1 MKAGRI
7 ALHVAMA
14 AAGLVFVAP
23 VAWML
28 VMSFLPESEIFQP
41 TPHWWPREPT
51 WRNYMELWKRAEE
64 APVARW
70 FVNSAL
76 VAGVGTSSYLLIS
89 SMAAYAFSRLRFP
102 GRDPLFF
109 LVLAT
114 LVIPGQV
121 TIIPVFLILQ
131 KLGWFNTFYALI
143 VPGLSGVFGVFLL
156 RQFFLTI
163 PRELEEAAVI
173 DGCSRA
179 TIYGRIILP
188 LGKPAIATL
197 GIFSFLGSWND
208 FMLPLIAV
216 NENEMRTLPVGLMI
230 FLGRYT
236 MQYGLVM
243 AAAAVATIP
252 VIVMF
257 LAFQRHIVR
266 GVVLTGLKG

>member
-1 MKAGRI
+1 MKAGRV
-7 ALHVAMA
+7 ALHLAMA
-14 AAGLVFVAP
+14 AAALVFVAP
-23 VAWML
+23 VCWML

-41 TPHWWPREPT
+41 VPHWWPEQPT
-51 WRNYMELWKRAEE
+51 WSNYIELWKRAEE
-64 APVARW
+64 APVPRW
-70 FVNSAL
+70 FLNSAL
-76 VAGVGTSSYLLIS
+76 VAAVGTSSYLLIS
-89 SMAAYAFSRLRFP
+89 SMAAYAFSRLTFP
-102 GRDPLFF
+102 GRDMVFF

-121 TIIPVFLILQ
+121 TIIPVFLLLQ
-131 KLGWFNTFYALI
+131 RLGWFNTYYALI

-163 PRELEEAAVI
+163 PRELEEAAVM

-179 TIYGRIILP
+179 AIYRSVILP
-188 LGKPAIATL
+188 IGKPAIATL

-243 AAAAVATIP
+243 AAAVVATIP
-252 VIVMF
+252 VIVIF
-257 LAFQRHIVR
+257 LLFQRHIVR

>member
-1 MKAGRI
+1 MKLGRV
-7 ALHVAMA
+7 ALYAAMA
-14 AAGLVFVAP
+14 AAAVAFLIP

-28 VMSFLPESEIFQP
+28 VMSFLPEAEIFQP
-41 TPHWWPREPT
+41 VPHWWPREPT
-51 WRNYMELWKRAEE
+51 LKNYLELLRRAEE
-64 APVARW
+64 APVPRW
-70 FVNSAL
+70 FFNSSL
-76 VAGVGTSSYLLIS
+76 VAVVATFSYLLLS
-89 SMAAYAFSRLRFP
+89 SMAAYAFSRLEFP
-102 GRDPLFF
+102 GRRTLFF
-109 LVLAT
+109 IVLAT

-131 KLGWFNTFYALI
+131 KLGWFNTYYALI

-179 TIYGRIILP
+179 SIYVRVILP
-188 LGKPAIATL
+188 LARPALATL
-197 GIFSFLGSWND
+197 GIFSFLGAWND

-216 NENEMRTLPVGLMI
+216 NETEMRTLPVGLMI

-243 AAAAVATIP
+243 AAAAVATVP
-252 VIVMF
+252 VLVMF
-257 LAFQRHIVR
+257 LIFQRHIVR

>member
-1 MKAGRI
+1 MKAGRA
-7 ALHVAMA
+7 ALHLAMA
-14 AAGLVFVAP
+14 AAGLAFVAP

-28 VMSFLPESEIFQP
+28 VMSFMPEAEIFQP
-41 TPHWWPREPT
+41 IPHWWPKDPT
-51 WRNYMELWKRAEE
+51 WSNYLELLKRAEE
-64 APVARW
+64 APVLRW
-70 FVNSAL
+70 FFNSAL
-76 VAGVGTSSYLLIS
+76 VALTGTFTYLLLS
-89 SMAAYAFSRLRFP
+89 SMAAYAFARLDFP
-102 GRDPLFF
+102 GRNVLFF
-109 LVLAT
+109 VVLAT

-131 KLGWFNTFYALI
+131 KLGWFNTYYALI

-163 PRELEEAAVI
+163 PKELEEAAVI
-173 DGCSRA
+173 DGCTRA
-179 TIYGRIILP
+179 AIYRRIILP
-188 LGKPAIATL
+188 LGKPALATL
-197 GIFSFLGSWND
+197 GIFSFLGAWND

-252 VIVMF
+252 VVVMF
-257 LAFQRHIVR
+257 LIFQRHIVR

>member
-1 MKAGRI
+1 M
-7 ALHVAMA
+7 
-14 AAGLVFVAP
+14 
-23 VAWML
+23 
-28 VMSFLPESEIFQP
+28 
-41 TPHWWPREPT
+41 
-51 WRNYMELWKRAEE
+51 
-64 APVARW
+64 RW
-70 FVNSAL
+70 FLNSAV
-76 VAGVGTSSYLLIS
+76 VATAGTLSYLLLS
-89 SMAAYAFSRLRFP
+89 SMAAYAFARLRFAC
-102 GRDPLFF
+102 RDPLFF
-109 LVLAT
+109 AVLAT

-121 TIIPVFLILQ
+121 TMIPVFLILQ
-131 KLGWFNTFYALI
+131 KLGWFNTYYALV

-173 DGCSRA
+173 DGCTRA
-179 TIYGRIILP
+179 AIYRRVILP
-188 LGKPAIATL
+188 IGRPAIATL
-197 GIFSFLGSWND
+197 AIFSFLGAWND

-257 LAFQRHIVR
+257 LIFQRHIVR

>member
-1 MKAGRI
+1 MRAGRI
-7 ALHVAMA
+7 VLHLAMA
-14 AAGLVFVAP
+14 AAAALFVAP
-23 VAWML
+23 VVWMV

-41 TPHWWPREPT
+41 VPHWWPQHPT
-51 WRNYMELWKRAEE
+51 WSNYLELLKRAEE
-64 APVARW
+64 APVERW
-70 FVNSAL
+70 FLNSAV
-76 VAGVGTSSYLLIS
+76 VAAAGTSSYLLLS
-89 SMAAYAFSRLRFP
+89 SMAAYAFARLSFP
-102 GRDPLFF
+102 GRDMLFF
-109 LVLAT
+109 IVLAT

-131 KLGWFNTFYALI
+131 KLGWFNTYWALV

-163 PRELEEAAVI
+163 PRELEEAAVM

-179 TIYGRIILP
+179 AIYRRIILP

-197 GIFSFLGSWND
+197 GIFSFLGAWND

-243 AAAAVATIP
+243 AAAAVTTIP
-252 VIVMF
+252 VIAMF
-257 LAFQRHIVR
+257 LIFQRHIVR